1 MKNFWIGLLVA
12 GLVSAAAQ
20 ATAATPEVL
29 VRTNTDEII
38 KRIKTNKD
46 AYTKDQKK
54 LYAMVDE
61 LVLPHFDFRK
71 MSQLVLRQAWREA
84 SDEQRAR
91 FTGEFRDLLVRTY
104 ATALLKYNNEQV
116 IYKPYKGPNEDKTA
130 EVHIEV
136 KPAGGGPNIPIEY
149 AFYTDKAGD
158 WKVYDV
164 KIDGISLVINYK
176 EVYAKKVREE
186 GLESL
191 IAQLARDNKAGKTD
205 KPIAPAPSE
214 AKAKK

>member
-1 MKNFWIGLLVA
+1 MRHFWIAGIVA
-12 GLVSAAAQ
+12 GLISTVAL
-20 ATAATPEVL
+20 ATAAAPDVL

-38 KRIKTNKD
+38 ARIKKNKD
-46 AYTKDQKK
+46 AYAKDQKK

-84 SDEQRAR
+84 SEEQRAR
-91 FTGEFRDLLVRTY
+91 FTQEFRDLLVRTY
-104 ATALLKYNNEQV
+104 ATALLKYNNEEV

-136 KPAGGGPNIPIEY
+136 KPSGGAPNVPIEY
-149 AFYTDKAGD
+149 AFYTDKAGA

-186 GLESL
+186 GLEVL
-191 IAQLARDNKAGKTD
+191 IAQLARDNKEGKTD

-214 AKAKK
+214 AKVKK